1 MGGKDAMIPMAAVDG
16 MRDALKSAGTRHE
29 VIVYDADHGF
39 FCNARG
45 SYDKASAEDAWTR
58 VKSLFASELR

>member
-1 MGGKDAMIPMAAVDG
+1 

-39 FCNARG
+39 FCDARG
-45 SYDKASAEDAWTR
+45 TYHGPSADDAWTR
-58 VKSLFASELR
+58 VKALFASELR